1 MEIKWWHWR
10 WWVHRRWAEWG
21 LSPGVADAAPLPAPI
36 VHLLRLNFKHK
47 LFYHFEDLIVTSV
60 KVVVA
65 TRCSP
70 GQLEIEGFLFLQ
82 SKLEIRN
89 PVWRADVS

>member
-1 MEIKWWHWR
+1 MDFVAL
-10 WWVHRRWAEWG
+10 VHSRQVWAG
-21 LSPGVADAAPLPAPI
+21 SRPGVPTADAAPTTHNPI

-47 LFYHFEDLIVTSV
+47 LFYLFEDRIVTSV